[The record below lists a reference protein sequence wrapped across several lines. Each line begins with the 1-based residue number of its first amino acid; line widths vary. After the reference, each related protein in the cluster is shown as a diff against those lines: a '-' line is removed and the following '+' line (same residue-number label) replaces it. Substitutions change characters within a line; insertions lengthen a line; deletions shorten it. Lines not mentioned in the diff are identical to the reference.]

1 MAKILRARAPPGLKA
16 TLGIDERGAR
26 LSASKTRHPLREAT
40 FRALWSASLIAS
52 LGTWAQTVGGAWLMT
67 TLTSDALPVAL
78 IQSAITLPSV
88 LFGLPAGSLAD
99 RVDRRWLLIATQ
111 TWMLLSAAA
120 LAILTWLG
128 LVTPWLLLALTFSLG
143 VGSALSGPTWSSLLP
158 DVVSR
163 PQLPSAVIVNSLGYN
178 VARSVGPSLGGVVF
192 AAVGPAGTF
201 VANALSCVAP
211 IGVLSRMRP
220 LPRAHSSS
228 SSERFLDTLRGG
240 LLFARTDPT
249 QRVVL
254 TRSILWM
261 LCASSLWSLLPLIA
275 RYELGLDVPG
285 YGFLVTCVG
294 GGAVL
299 GAFALPFLRE
309 RWTSNRLLMGAI
321 VCFSAMLLVLA
332 WVRLLPL
339 VWLML
344 GLGGAAWTQSNQNF
358 QIAVQLAAPGFVRA
372 RAIASYLLTFQG
384 GQAIGSAIWGSV
396 AERVGDPLALTL
408 AAAGLVLG
416 LIAANRWPVE
426 DPT

>member
-1 MAKILRARAPPGLKA
+1 
-16 TLGIDERGAR
+16 
-26 LSASKTRHPLREAT
+26 
-40 FRALWSASLIAS
+40 
-52 LGTWAQTVGGAWLMT
+52 MT

-78 IQSAITLPSV
+78 MQSAITLPSV

-99 RVDRRWLLIATQ
+99 RVDRRWLLLVTQ

-120 LAILTWLG
+120 LAVLTLLG

-143 VGSALSGPTWSSLLP
+143 VGSALSSPTWSSLLP

-163 PQLPSAVIVNSLGYN
+163 AQLPSAVIVNGLGYN
-178 VARSVGPSLGGVVF
+178 VARSVGPSVGGVLF

-201 VANALSCVAP
+201 VANALSFVVP
-211 IGVLSRMRP
+211 IGVLSRVRP

-285 YGFLVTCVG
+285 YGFLVTCIG
-294 GGAVL
+294 AGAVL

-358 QIAVQLAAPGFVRA
+358 QIAVQLAAPGFLRA

-384 GQAIGSAIWGSV
+384 GQAIGSAMWGSV

-416 LIAANRWPVE
+416 LMAANRWPVE
-426 DPT
+426 EPS